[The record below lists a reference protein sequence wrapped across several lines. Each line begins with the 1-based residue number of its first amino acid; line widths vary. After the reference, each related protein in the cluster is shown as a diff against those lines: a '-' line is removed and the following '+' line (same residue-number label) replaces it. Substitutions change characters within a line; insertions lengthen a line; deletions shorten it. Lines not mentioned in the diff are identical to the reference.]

1 MGRAGRRRD
10 YLAGRRLNTFGRR
23 FLAVN
28 MAVAAWLQV
37 SPVIFL
43 LLGAQPFPLSFLG
56 AGPAPVFAA
65 DRSKWHIPMPSVS
78 VGVAAEPGGGKRW
91 GYGGPRGPGR
101 FLESQ
106 VPKVSGIPRASV

>member
-1 MGRAGRRRD
+1 M
-10 YLAGRRLNTFGRR
+10 
-23 FLAVN
+23 AVK

-65 DRSKWHIPMPSVS
+65 DRSKWHIPMPSGKGYFNFGKILFRNTTILLKCTREVVEKLSS
-78 VGVAAEPGGGKRW
+78 VTGLP
-91 GYGGPRGPGR
+91 
-101 FLESQ
+101 LEWE
-106 VPKVSGIPRASV
+106 

>member
-1 MGRAGRRRD
+1 MGRHSM
-10 YLAGRRLNTFGRR
+10 
-23 FLAVN
+23 AVK

-56 AGPAPVFAA
+56 SGPVPVFAA

-78 VGVAAEPGGGKRW
+78 VGAPIEPGRGKRW

-101 FLESQ
+101 FLESL
-106 VPKVSGIPRASV
+106 VTKVSRLSRASV

>member
-1 MGRAGRRRD
+1 MGS
-10 YLAGRRLNTFGRR
+10 R
-23 FLAVN
+23 FMAVK

-43 LLGAQPFPLSFLG
+43 LLGAQPFPLSFFG

-78 VGVAAEPGGGKRW
+78 VGVAIELEGGMRGGATVAQGVQDGFRKVGFQSGWDTRSVPPGSHLPGAESWRC
-91 GYGGPRGPGR
+91 
-101 FLESQ
+101 
-106 VPKVSGIPRASV
+106 VP

>member
-1 MGRAGRRRD
+1 M
-10 YLAGRRLNTFGRR
+10 
-23 FLAVN
+23 AVK

-56 AGPAPVFAA
+56 SGPVPVFAA

-78 VGVAAEPGGGKRW
+78 VGVAIEPRGGKRW

-101 FLESQ
+101 FLASR
-106 VPKVSGIPRASV
+106 VPKVSRISRASM